1 MTLRTPVPAP
11 FLSLHSSTVVTRTLK
26 MSSKQERV
34 RHYWLHILN
43 RQLCAELV
51 SAEQTESDGDELV
64 DSRYDNFAIVEEA
77 DHSQL

>member
-1 MTLRTPVPAP
+1 
-11 FLSLHSSTVVTRTLK
+11 

-34 RHYWLHILN
+34 RHCWLHILN